1 VPPGKKSIDQLDGA
15 RSAPTVVLGEFFCF
29 MGPRTV
35 YYVIDVLTDAGQ
47 NIIDLVD
54 GSRFILGTR
63 VRQCLR
69 RIFGLIF
76 RKIVLKDFCE
86 FLGKVFPVQ
95 IVFELFTQKAF

>member
-1 VPPGKKSIDQLDGA
+1 
-15 RSAPTVVLGEFFCF
+15 
-29 MGPRTV
+29 MGPRTI

-76 RKIVLKDFCE
+76 RKIVLKDFCK